1 MHKAP
6 CQANRRALR
15 RTISWANCEGA
26 RSRRSAA
33 SRTGRLN
40 DTRTSCSTSSV
51 MVAEMNNPTDAG
63 TNRIWGAALTLILL
77 IAILNIVA
85 KLIGHFSQVRSK

>member
-1 MHKAP
+1 MGTLP
-6 CQANRRALR
+6 
-15 RTISWANCEGA
+15 
-26 RSRRSAA
+26 
-33 SRTGRLN
+33 
-40 DTRTSCSTSSV
+40 SV